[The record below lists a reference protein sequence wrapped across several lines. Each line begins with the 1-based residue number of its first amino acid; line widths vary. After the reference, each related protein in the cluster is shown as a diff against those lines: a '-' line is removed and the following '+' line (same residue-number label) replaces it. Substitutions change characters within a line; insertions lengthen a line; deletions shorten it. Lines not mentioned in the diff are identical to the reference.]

1 MIHIK
6 SLNCRGG
13 SMRWQLKC
21 TTIISFCRD
30 YYEQKET
37 NRQTIAI
44 LRISWQH
51 QVRGRQWRVPGEQF
65 GHKWKTTSFISL
77 CAAFY
82 CFKKFLG
89 LFTSC
94 DHSKIGL
101 FFNKPFLKSFTFE
114 CFFGK
119 FCDQVHSSC
128 SQGFHVCVLQGF
140 FV

>member
-30 YYEQKET
+30 NDAQKET
-37 NRQTIAI
+37 TMAT
-44 LRISWQH
+44 SGA
-51 QVRGRQWRVPGEQF
+51 GRQWRVPGEQF

-77 CAAFY
+77 CAAFD
-82 CFKKFLG
+82 CFQKFFR
-89 LFTSC
+89 LFASC
-94 DHSKIGL
+94 NHSKIGL
-101 FFNKPFLKSFTFE
+101 FFNKPFLKSFTFQ

-140 FV
+140 FI